1 MSKWLQS
8 QCCRFRPHVSLHSC
22 VTYLTLRRFHPP
34 DPYYRIAQVT
44 IPTTANTTPTSTTT
58 THTITFSSE
67 IKSITY
73 PGLQI
78 HFLPVGKHSILM
90 LYFPSPQA
98 SATIIFSHG
107 NATDCGAMFAYY
119 ARIAQT
125 LQVNVV
131 AYDYSGYGASGGTP
145 SEQQTYDDIT
155 AVYNWTKTNTSMP
168 ILLYGQSVGSGPSC
182 YLASLV
188 PVAGLILHS
197 PILSGV
203 RVLTDSRLL
212 ACWDIYPNLKY
223 THVPFCKLF
232 SSCSD
237 ISSASRLLYSYF
249 MDRCVMK

>member
-1 MSKWLQS
+1 MCNVVCQLLYFYFRSG
-8 QCCRFRPHVSLHSC
+8 CRASAVASAL
-22 VTYLTLRRFHPP
+22 TYAFNRFNIWFYVILRRFHPP

-44 IPTTANTTPTSTTT
+44 LPTSANSTPTSTTT

-67 IKSITY
+67 IPSITY

-78 HFLPVGKHSILM
+78 HFLPVGKHSILL

-98 SATIIFSHG
+98 TATIIFSHG

-131 AYDYSGYGASGGTP
+131 AYDYSGYGASGGSP
-145 SEQQTYDDIT
+145 SEEQTYADIT
-155 AVYNWTKTNTSMP
+155 AAYNWTKITTSTP

-182 YLASLV
+182 YLASRV
-188 PVAGLILHS
+188 PIAGLILHS

-212 ACWDIYPNLKY
+212 ACWDIYPNIK
-223 THVPFCKLF
+223 
-232 SSCSD
+232 
-237 ISSASRLLYSYF
+237 
-249 MDRCVMK
+249 